1 MNKSETPVVRRVAWP
16 LIIPQFLTVIILTV
30 VAYLLL
36 RPPSWQIPIL
46 ISCGLYLLYSY
57 GSRLLLIK
65 PHREGIR
72 LFNQRKYK
80 EAISKFE
87 ESYRFFSTHEWIDRY
102 RSLTLMTP
110 AAMGFREMA
119 LINLAACYFLLG
131 NTAKAKTYYQQALV
145 EFPDSQMAKTAL
157 RQLEM
162 VEAKSKADKTA
173 RQQAKD

>member
-1 MNKSETPVVRRVAWP
+1 MKSETPVIRRIAWP
-16 LIIPQFLTVIILTV
+16 LIIPQFAAMILLAAILYII
-30 VAYLLL
+30 L
-36 RPPSWQIPIL
+36 RPPTWQLPIF

-57 GSRLLLIK
+57 GSRLLLIR

-80 EAISKFE
+80 EAIARFE
-87 ESYRFFSTHEWIDRY
+87 ESYRFFSAHSWIDRY

-131 NTAKAKTYYQQALV
+131 NTAKAKAYYEQALS

-157 RQLEM
+157 RQLEQI
-162 VEAKSKADKTA
+162 EAGKPGKKQGKA
-173 RQQAKD
+173 